1 MVFEIPAKSSV
12 EISIEF
18 EKSILKWLEYP
29 PDANKGFYVNSAL
42 ITTLLPEKSNFT
54 GITRM
59 ASTYAETFSQ
69 DFQSQVI
76 VVQLYT
82 ESLLVNLP
90 TPDFSM
96 PYNVICLTCTVVA
109 LAFGP
114 LHNITTKTLTLVET
128 KDAPT
133 GVLDKLKSFFKK
145 SSGKKNTTEKNE
157 ESTNTEEDKMV
168 ECNLCKEKYS
178 ETHIEVHLV
187 GVHGV
192 AGPRLYQTLFVVIEK
207 KVFLKICSN
216 FHFGVRLNLQP
227 TCLSDIYHRNSIFYY
242 DRKKMTL

>member
-59 ASTYAETFSQ
+59 ASTYEETFSQ
-69 DFQSQVI
+69 DFQSQV

-133 GVLDKLKSFFKK
+133 AVLDKVKSFFSK
-145 SSGKKNTTEKNE
+145 SFSKKNTTTEKNE
-157 ESTNTEEDKMV
+157 EESTKTEEFTNADQEEMQIFYKL
-168 ECNLCKEKYS
+168 EES
-178 ETHIEVHLV
+178 
-187 GVHGV
+187 
-192 AGPRLYQTLFVVIEK
+192 K
-207 KVFLKICSN
+207 KV
-216 FHFGVRLNLQP
+216 Q
-227 TCLSDIYHRNSIFYY
+227 
-242 DRKKMTL
+242 

>member
-59 ASTYAETFSQ
+59 ASTYEETFSQ
-69 DFQSQVI
+69 DFQSQV

-133 GVLDKLKSFFKK
+133 GVLDKVKSFF
-145 SSGKKNTTEKNE
+145 SKKNTTTTDKNE
-157 ESTNTEEDKMV
+157 ESAKTEEDTDAIQEDKL
-168 ECNLCKEKYS
+168 EES
-178 ETHIEVHLV
+178 
-187 GVHGV
+187 
-192 AGPRLYQTLFVVIEK
+192 K
-207 KVFLKICSN
+207 KDNEF
-216 FHFGVRLNLQP
+216 
-227 TCLSDIYHRNSIFYY
+227 
-242 DRKKMTL
+242 